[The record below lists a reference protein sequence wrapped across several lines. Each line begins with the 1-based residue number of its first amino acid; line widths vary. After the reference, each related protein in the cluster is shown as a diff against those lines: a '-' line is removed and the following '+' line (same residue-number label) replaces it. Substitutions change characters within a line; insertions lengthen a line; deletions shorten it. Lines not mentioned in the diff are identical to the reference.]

1 MKAARS
7 RRRGPAVNVPMILAE
22 IATLTG
28 ERDRARSIA
37 AGLEAELESALRNLD
52 AARGEIA
59 RLSASE
65 ASASASAR
73 QNTAGLR

>member
-1 MKAARS
+1 
-7 RRRGPAVNVPMILAE
+7 MILAE

-28 ERDRARSIA
+28 ERDRARDLA
-37 AGLEAELESALRNLD
+37 ARLEDELADAEDALD

-59 RLSASE
+59 RLSATE
-65 ASASASAR
+65 ASAAAAAR

>member
-1 MKAARS
+1 MKAARG

-37 AGLEAELESALRNLD
+37 AGLEAELETALRDLD
-52 AARGEIA
+52 AARGELA
-59 RLSASE
+59 RLSATE
-65 ASASASAR
+65 ASTAASAR
-73 QNTAGLR
+73 QNTASLR